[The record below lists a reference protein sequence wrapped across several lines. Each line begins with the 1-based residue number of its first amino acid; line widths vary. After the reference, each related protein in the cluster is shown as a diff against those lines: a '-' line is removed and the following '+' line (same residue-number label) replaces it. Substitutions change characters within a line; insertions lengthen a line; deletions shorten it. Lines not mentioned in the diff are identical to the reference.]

1 MMSAFEKTL
10 STLST
15 KLQQLTLVNHQK
27 DMEINRLRA
36 VTDVMIA
43 YKAEQEKC
51 NSKKCHAVK
60 QPQQSSPSSPPQSQ
74 SNDHKDNLSDSN
86 SINSMPSSPSKR
98 LWIKSTL
105 NKAFLKNKITQSPSK
120 KLPPPEMTVKESSSS
135 NLSHASSSSSSS
147 LSCGWTADSTGRDT
161 QVATEEDKHDKEK
174 ETQDSVQVKSESSI
188 NELREKLSKA
198 DCILEKTRLEAITS
212 AFHLENRKELVN
224 TLREEAMYLRQV
236 NSQLELNVKKKQSS
250 LYHGSH
256 QQLHEPHHHHGH
268 HHQMKGEKA
277 SAHNNNKHQLLL
289 C

>member
-51 NSKKCHAVK
+51 NSKKCHSIK
-60 QPQQSSPSSPPQSQ
+60 HQQQQQQSQQQ
-74 SNDHKDNLSDSN
+74 SNDNKDNLSDSN
-86 SINSMPSSPSKR
+86 CINSMPSSPSKR

-120 KLPPPEMTVKESSSS
+120 KVSSSSTDVPVKESSSS
-135 NLSHASSSSSSS
+135 TLSHASSSSSSS
-147 LSCGWTADSTGRDT
+147 SLTGVWTVDSTGKEA
-161 QVATEEDKHDKEK
+161 QVTGQELKEEKK
-174 ETQDSVQVKSESSI
+174 ETQNSPVKVTNESSI
-188 NELREKLSKA
+188 IDLREKLSKA
-198 DCILEKTRLEAITS
+198 DCVLEKTRLEAITS
-212 AFHLENRKELVN
+212 AFHLENTKELVN

-250 LYHGSH
+250 LYHGSNV
-256 QQLHEPHHHHGH
+256 QQEHHHHH
-268 HHQMKGEKA
+268 HHHHHHVQGEKA
-277 SAHNNNKHQLLL
+277 STHNKHQLLL